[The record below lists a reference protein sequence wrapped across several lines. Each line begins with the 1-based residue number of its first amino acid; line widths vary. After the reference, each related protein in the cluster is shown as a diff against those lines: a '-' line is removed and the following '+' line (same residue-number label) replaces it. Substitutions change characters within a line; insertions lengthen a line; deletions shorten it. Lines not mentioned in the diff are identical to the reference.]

1 MYDYIL
7 TGEQIRQK
15 RLELKLT
22 IETVAEKI
30 NRSVKYYGDIERGSC
45 GMSIKTLISISKTLD
60 LSTDYILYGTDV
72 IT

>member
-7 TGEQIRQK
+7 TGERIRQK

-45 GMSIKTLISISKTLD
+45 GMSIKTLISISKTLV

>member
-7 TGEQIRQK
+7 TGERIRQK
-15 RLELKLT
+15 RIESKLT

-45 GMSIKTLISISKTLD
+45 GMSISTLISISQTLN
-60 LSTDYILYGTDV
+60 LSTDYILYGKDYK
-72 IT
+72 

>member
-7 TGEQIRQK
+7 TGERIRQK